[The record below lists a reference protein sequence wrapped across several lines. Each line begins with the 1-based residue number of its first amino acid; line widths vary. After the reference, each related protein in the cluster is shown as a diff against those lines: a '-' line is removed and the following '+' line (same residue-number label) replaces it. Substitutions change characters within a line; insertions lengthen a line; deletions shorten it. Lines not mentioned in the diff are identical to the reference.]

1 MRGRASRIG
10 LTGGIG
16 SGKSTFGAL
25 LQKRGAALVDSDQI
39 ARQVTGPGGAAI
51 AAIAQRFGPEFVD
64 DTGALDRG
72 RMREL
77 AYSAPDAR
85 TALEAIVHPLVS
97 LHSSQQAQAAEDAGT
112 RVIVFDVPLLVES
125 GRWVQRL
132 DTVIVIDCPPAVQI
146 QRVMSRSGLNQSTV
160 EAILAAQSPRNI
172 RRASADIVVHNGD
185 NCTLVDLQKMA
196 EQVATQLGL

>member
-132 DTVIVIDCPPAVQI
+132 DAVIVIDCPPSVQI

-185 NCTLVDLQKMA
+185 NCTLADLQKMA

>member
-132 DTVIVIDCPPAVQI
+132 DAVIVIDCPPAVQI

-185 NCTLVDLQKMA
+185 NCTLADLQKMA

>member
-39 ARQVTGPGGAAI
+39 SRQVTGPGGAAI
-51 AAIAQRFGPEFVD
+51 AAIVQRFGPEFVD
-64 DTGALDRG
+64 DAGALDRG

-146 QRVMSRSGLNQSTV
+146 QRVISRSGLNQSTV

-185 NCTLVDLQKMA
+185 NCTLADLQKMA
-196 EQVATQLGL
+196 EQVATRLGL

>member
-51 AAIAQRFGPEFVD
+51 AAIVQRFGPEFVD

-77 AYSAPDAR
+77 AYSAPEAR

-132 DTVIVIDCPPAVQI
+132 DAVIVIDCPPALQI
-146 QRVMSRSGLNQSTV
+146 QRVMSRSGLNRSTV

-185 NCTLVDLQKMA
+185 NCTLADLHKMA
-196 EQVATQLGL
+196 EQVATRLGL

>member
-1 MRGRASRIG
+1 MHWRASRIG

-132 DTVIVIDCPPAVQI
+132 DAVIVIDCPPAVQI
-146 QRVMSRSGLNQSTV
+146 QRVMSRSGLNRSTV

-185 NCTLVDLQKMA
+185 NCTLADLHKMA
-196 EQVATQLGL
+196 EQVATRLGL

>member
-1 MRGRASRIG
+1 MHGRASRIG

-51 AAIAQRFGPEFVD
+51 AAIVQRFGPEFVD

-132 DTVIVIDCPPAVQI
+132 DTVIVIDCPPALQI
-146 QRVMSRSGLNQSTV
+146 QRVMSRSGLNRSTV

-185 NCTLVDLQKMA
+185 NCTLADLQKMA
-196 EQVATQLGL
+196 EQVATRLGL

>member
-1 MRGRASRIG
+1 MRRRASRIG

-51 AAIAQRFGPEFVD
+51 AAIVQRFGPEFVD

-85 TALEAIVHPLVS
+85 TALDPIVHPLVS

-160 EAILAAQSPRNI
+160 EAILVAQSPRNI

-185 NCTLVDLQKMA
+185 NCTLADLQKMA
-196 EQVATQLGL
+196 EQVATRLGL

>member
-16 SGKSTFGAL
+16 SGKSTFGAV

-51 AAIAQRFGPEFVD
+51 AAIVQRFGPEFVD

-132 DTVIVIDCPPAVQI
+132 DAVIVIDCPPAVQI
-146 QRVMSRSGLNQSTV
+146 QRVMSRSGLNRSTV

-185 NCTLVDLQKMA
+185 NCTLADLHKMA
-196 EQVATQLGL
+196 EQVATRLGL

>member
-51 AAIAQRFGPEFVD
+51 AAIVQRFGPEFVD

-132 DTVIVIDCPPAVQI
+132 DAVIVIDCPPALQI
-146 QRVMSRSGLNQSTV
+146 QRVMSRSGLNRSTV

-185 NCTLVDLQKMA
+185 NCTLADLQKMA
-196 EQVATQLGL
+196 EQVATRLEL

>member
-51 AAIAQRFGPEFVD
+51 AAIVQRFGPEFVD

-77 AYSAPDAR
+77 AYSAPGAR

-132 DTVIVIDCPPAVQI
+132 DAVIVIDCPPAVQI
-146 QRVMSRSGLNQSTV
+146 QRVMSRSGLNRSTV

-185 NCTLVDLQKMA
+185 NCTLADLHKMA
-196 EQVATQLGL
+196 EQVATRLGL

>member
-51 AAIAQRFGPEFVD
+51 AAIVQRFGPEFVD

-132 DTVIVIDCPPAVQI
+132 DAVIVIDCPPALQI
-146 QRVMSRSGLNQSTV
+146 QRVMSRSGLNRSTV

-172 RRASADIVVHNGD
+172 RRASADIVVGNGD
-185 NCTLVDLQKMA
+185 NCTLADLQKMA
-196 EQVATQLGL
+196 EQVATRLGL

>member
-1 MRGRASRIG
+1 MHGRASRIG

-185 NCTLVDLQKMA
+185 NCTLADLQKMA
-196 EQVATQLGL
+196 EQVATRLGL

>member
-51 AAIAQRFGPEFVD
+51 AAIVQRFGPEFVD

-77 AYSAPDAR
+77 AYSAPEAR

-132 DTVIVIDCPPAVQI
+132 DAVIVIDCPPAVQI
-146 QRVMSRSGLNQSTV
+146 QRVMSRSGLNRSTV

-185 NCTLVDLQKMA
+185 NCTLADLHKMA
-196 EQVATQLGL
+196 EQVATRLGL

>member
-1 MRGRASRIG
+1 MHGRASRIG

-132 DTVIVIDCPPAVQI
+132 DAVIVIDCPPALQI
-146 QRVMSRSGLNQSTV
+146 QRVMSRSGLNRSTV

-185 NCTLVDLQKMA
+185 NCTLADLHKMA
-196 EQVATQLGL
+196 EQVATRLGL

>member
-51 AAIAQRFGPEFVD
+51 AAIVQRFGPEFVD

-132 DTVIVIDCPPAVQI
+132 DAVIVIDCPPALQI
-146 QRVMSRSGLNQSTV
+146 QRVMSRSGLNRSTV

-185 NCTLVDLQKMA
+185 NCTLADLQKMA
-196 EQVATQLGL
+196 EQVATRLGL

>member
-51 AAIAQRFGPEFVD
+51 AAIVQRFGPEFVD

-132 DTVIVIDCPPAVQI
+132 DAVIVIDCPPALQI
-146 QRVMSRSGLNQSTV
+146 QRVMSRSGLNRSTV

-185 NCTLVDLQKMA
+185 NCTLADLHKMA
-196 EQVATQLGL
+196 EQVAPRLGL

>member
-185 NCTLVDLQKMA
+185 NCTLADLQKMA
-196 EQVATQLGL
+196 EQVATRLGL

>member
-1 MRGRASRIG
+1 MHGRASRIG

-39 ARQVTGPGGAAI
+39 SRQVTGPGGAAI
-51 AAIAQRFGPEFVD
+51 AAIVQRFGPEFVD

-185 NCTLVDLQKMA
+185 NCTLADLQKMA
-196 EQVATQLGL
+196 EQVATRLGL

>member
-16 SGKSTFGAL
+16 SGKSTFGAV

-51 AAIAQRFGPEFVD
+51 AAIVQRFGPEFVD

-132 DTVIVIDCPPAVQI
+132 DTVIVIDCPPALQI
-146 QRVMSRSGLNQSTV
+146 QRVMSRSGLNRSTV

-185 NCTLVDLQKMA
+185 NCTLADLQKMA
-196 EQVATQLGL
+196 EQVATRLGL

>member
-1 MRGRASRIG
+1 MHWRASRIG

-51 AAIAQRFGPEFVD
+51 AAIAHRFGPEFVD

-77 AYSAPDAR
+77 AYSAPEAR

-132 DTVIVIDCPPAVQI
+132 DAVIVIDCPPAVQI

-185 NCTLVDLQKMA
+185 NCTLADLHKMA
-196 EQVATQLGL
+196 EQVAARLGL

>member
-16 SGKSTFGAL
+16 SGKSTFGAV

-51 AAIAQRFGPEFVD
+51 AAIVQRFGPEFVD

-77 AYSAPDAR
+77 AYSAPNAR

-132 DTVIVIDCPPAVQI
+132 DTVIVIDCPPALQI
-146 QRVMSRSGLNQSTV
+146 QRVMSRSGLNRSTV

-185 NCTLVDLQKMA
+185 NCTLADLQKMA
-196 EQVATQLGL
+196 EQVATRLGL

>member
-51 AAIAQRFGPEFVD
+51 AAIVQRFGPEFVD

-132 DTVIVIDCPPAVQI
+132 DAVIVIDCPPALQI

-185 NCTLVDLQKMA
+185 NCTLADLQKMA
-196 EQVATQLGL
+196 EQVATRLGL

>member
-1 MRGRASRIG
+1 MRRRASRIG

-51 AAIAQRFGPEFVD
+51 AAIVQRFGPEFVD

-185 NCTLVDLQKMA
+185 NCTLADLQKMA
-196 EQVATQLGL
+196 EQVATRLGL

>member
-16 SGKSTFGAL
+16 SGKSTFGAV

-51 AAIAQRFGPEFVD
+51 AAIVQRFGPEFVD

-132 DTVIVIDCPPAVQI
+132 DAVIVIDCPPALQI
-146 QRVMSRSGLNQSTV
+146 QRVMSRSGLNRSTV

-185 NCTLVDLQKMA
+185 NCTLADLQKMA
-196 EQVATQLGL
+196 EQVATRLGL

>member
-132 DTVIVIDCPPAVQI
+132 DKVIVIDCPPAVQI

-185 NCTLVDLQKMA
+185 NCTLADLQKMA
-196 EQVATQLGL
+196 EQVATRLGL

>member
-97 LHSSQQAQAAEDAGT
+97 LHSRQQAQAAEDAGT

-125 GRWVQRL
+125 GRWAQRL
-132 DTVIVIDCPPAVQI
+132 DAVIVIDCPPAVQI
-146 QRVMSRSGLNQSTV
+146 QRVMSRSGLNRSTV

-185 NCTLVDLQKMA
+185 NCTLADLQKMA
-196 EQVATQLGL
+196 EQVATRLGL

>member
-51 AAIAQRFGPEFVD
+51 AAIVQRFGPEFVD

-77 AYSAPDAR
+77 AYSTPEAR
-85 TALEAIVHPLVS
+85 AALEAIVHPLVS

-132 DTVIVIDCPPAVQI
+132 DTVIVIDCPPALQI
-146 QRVMSRSGLNQSTV
+146 QRVMSRSGLNRSTV

-185 NCTLVDLQKMA
+185 NCTLADLQKMA

>member
-77 AYSAPDAR
+77 AYSKPDAR

-132 DTVIVIDCPPAVQI
+132 DAVIVIDCPPAVQI
-146 QRVMSRSGLNQSTV
+146 QRVMSRSGLNRSTV

-185 NCTLVDLQKMA
+185 NCTLADLQKMA
-196 EQVATQLGL
+196 EQVAIRLGL

>member
-132 DTVIVIDCPPAVQI
+132 DAVIVIDCPPSVQI
-146 QRVMSRSGLNQSTV
+146 QRVMSRSGLNRSTV

-185 NCTLVDLQKMA
+185 NCTLADLQKMA
-196 EQVATQLGL
+196 EQVATRLGL

>member
-51 AAIAQRFGPEFVD
+51 AAIVQRFGPEFVD
-64 DTGALDRG
+64 DAGALDRG

-185 NCTLVDLQKMA
+185 NCTLADLQKMA
-196 EQVATQLGL
+196 EQVATRLGL

>member
-51 AAIAQRFGPEFVD
+51 AAIVQRFGPEFVD

-125 GRWVQRL
+125 GHWVQRL
-132 DTVIVIDCPPAVQI
+132 DAVIVIDCPPAVQI
-146 QRVMSRSGLNQSTV
+146 QRVMSRSGLNRSTV

-185 NCTLVDLQKMA
+185 NCTLADLQKMA
-196 EQVATQLGL
+196 EQVATRLGL

>member
-39 ARQVTGPGGAAI
+39 ARQVPGPGGAAI

-97 LHSSQQAQAAEDAGT
+97 LHSRQQAQAAEDAGT

-125 GRWVQRL
+125 GRWAQRL
-132 DTVIVIDCPPAVQI
+132 DAVIVIDCPPAVQI
-146 QRVMSRSGLNQSTV
+146 QRVMSRSGLNRSTV

-185 NCTLVDLQKMA
+185 NCTLADLQKMA
-196 EQVATQLGL
+196 EQVATRLGL

>member
-39 ARQVTGPGGAAI
+39 ARPVSGPGGAAF

-185 NCTLVDLQKMA
+185 NCTLADLQKMA
-196 EQVATQLGL
+196 EQVATRLGL

>member
-51 AAIAQRFGPEFVD
+51 AAIVQRFGPEFVD

-97 LHSSQQAQAAEDAGT
+97 LHSRQQAQAAEDAGT

-132 DTVIVIDCPPAVQI
+132 DAVIVIDCPPALQI
-146 QRVMSRSGLNQSTV
+146 QRVMSRSGLNRSTV

-185 NCTLVDLQKMA
+185 NCTLADLQKMA
-196 EQVATQLGL
+196 EQVATRLGL

>member
-51 AAIAQRFGPEFVD
+51 AAIVQRFGPEFVD
-64 DTGALDRG
+64 ATGALDRG

-185 NCTLVDLQKMA
+185 NCTLADLHKMA
-196 EQVATQLGL
+196 EQVATRLGL

>member
-51 AAIAQRFGPEFVD
+51 AAIVQRFGPEFVD

-185 NCTLVDLQKMA
+185 NCTLADLQKMA
-196 EQVATQLGL
+196 EQVATRLGL

>member
-16 SGKSTFGAL
+16 SGKSTFGAV

-51 AAIAQRFGPEFVD
+51 AAIVQRFGPEFVD

-132 DTVIVIDCPPAVQI
+132 DAVIVIDCPPAVQI

-185 NCTLVDLQKMA
+185 NCTLADLHKMA
-196 EQVATQLGL
+196 EQVATRLGL

>member
-51 AAIAQRFGPEFVD
+51 AAIVQRFGPEFVD

-132 DTVIVIDCPPAVQI
+132 DAVIVIDCPPAVQI
-146 QRVMSRSGLNQSTV
+146 QRVMSRSGLIRSTV

-185 NCTLVDLQKMA
+185 NCTLADLHKMA
-196 EQVATQLGL
+196 EQVATRLGL